1 MVDTQASL
9 AAVGQLMHVLGRNDT
24 LRNYQSSVYLSS
36 PVVQP
41 SVRIAIYRISI
52 VSTLT

>member
-9 AAVGQLMHVLGRNDT
+9 AAVGHLMHVLGHIDT
-24 LRNYQSSVYLSS
+24 YQSSVYLSS

-41 SVRIAIYRISI
+41 S
-52 VSTLT
+52 LFG